1 MRLSTALLL
10 LIPATATAR
19 RLFDASKMDHIIES
33 EANRMTVNGIA
44 IESADE
50 IEAEVKAI
58 VALYEDAGEGTE
70 ETNDDFNFDTEDM
83 ELFGSK
89 SGKE

>member
-10 LIPATATAR
+10 LIPTATAR

-83 ELFGSK
+83 ELFDAK